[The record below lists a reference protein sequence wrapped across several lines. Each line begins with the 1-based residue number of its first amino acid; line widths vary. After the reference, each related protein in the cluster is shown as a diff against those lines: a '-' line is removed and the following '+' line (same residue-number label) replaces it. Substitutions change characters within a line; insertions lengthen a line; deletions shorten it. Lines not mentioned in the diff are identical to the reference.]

1 MVTEWY
7 EFLENIRRARDELGN
22 PKIIW
27 YRGHSNGNW
36 QLIPSLH
43 RWEIGLEREQLLF
56 EDFYRLSLLMSKKWE
71 NDWETLFD
79 MQHYGIPTRLLD
91 WTETLGVAVAFA
103 VLDHH
108 SSHGD
113 LAVYVLDPIKLNR
126 KCGIRKIKEIP
137 DKNFEYK
144 AIYWHNEP
152 FSAEYPI
159 AIAPPFQNPRML
171 AQNGTFTIH
180 GSNRIA
186 IEDLVPDAVVKVPLP
201 ESTLDGA
208 KEFIE
213 YADLNPHKI
222 YPDLL
227 GIAEH
232 LKRKHL
238 GE

>member
-1 MVTEWY
+1 M
-7 EFLENIRRARDELGN
+7 A
-22 PKIIW
+22 
-27 YRGHSNGNW
+27 
-36 QLIPSLH
+36 
-43 RWEIGLEREQLLF
+43 
-56 EDFYRLSLLMSKKWE
+56 KKWE

-113 LAVYVLDPIKLNR
+113 LAVYVLDPIKLNK
-126 KCGIRKIKEIP
+126 KCGLRKIKEIP
-137 DKNFEYK
+137 DKRFEYK
-144 AIYWHNEP
+144 AIYWHNDP
-152 FSAEYPI
+152 FSAEFPI
-159 AIAPPFQNPRML
+159 AIAPPFKNQRML

-180 GSNRIA
+180 GSNGAA
-186 IEDLVPDAVVKVPLP
+186 IEDLVYDAVVKVPLP

-213 YADLNPHKI
+213 YADLNPHNI

-238 GE
+238 GD